1 MILSKQIDK
10 IIIFT
15 IIFSFVCL
23 INLWGI
29 RGPMNLKGNSATKLF
44 VQPTVWKECRIRGGK
59 RFCLQYNIIVSN
71 DLVPLLKKFLQ
82 KDFPLKVVH

>member
-1 MILSKQIDK
+1 MMLSKQIDK

-29 RGPMNLKGNSATKLF
+29 RGLMNLKGNSATKLF
-44 VQPTVWKECRIRGGK
+44 VQPTVWKECRIRGRK
-59 RFCLQYNIIVSN
+59 RCLQYNIIVSN
-71 DLVPLLKKFLQ
+71 DLVPLLKEFLP
-82 KDFPLKVVH
+82 KDFPLNHG